1 MRTMSTATNTGFF
14 GAIDPRLLNTLPVGA
29 VIDVTYDEL
38 GARRPAR
45 YRTIRGT
52 VRRVLESSDR
62 GPGFLSLEQAR
73 ITHPGGE
80 VTTKASTRLDTQNV
94 MGVIVL
100 EPLGF

>member
-1 MRTMSTATNTGFF
+1 MNTATNTGFF
-14 GAIDPRLLNTLPVGA
+14 NAIDPRLLHTLPVGA

-38 GARRPAR
+38 GARRPTR

-52 VRRVLESSDR
+52 VRRILESSDR

-80 VTTKASTRLDTQNV
+80 VTEKANARLDTQNI
-94 MGVIVL
+94 MGVVVL
-100 EPLGF
+100 ESFGF